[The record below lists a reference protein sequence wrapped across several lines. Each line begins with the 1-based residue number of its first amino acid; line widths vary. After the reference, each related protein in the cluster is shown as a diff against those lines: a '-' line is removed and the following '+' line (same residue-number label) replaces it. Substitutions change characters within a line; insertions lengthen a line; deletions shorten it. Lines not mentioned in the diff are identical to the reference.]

1 MIRREFCKN
10 SLLWTAAAIGGGSI
24 STSAATNAPEEK
36 PSKGQG
42 VTRYVSEFIVNTKFS
57 DIPEDIMELG
67 KKSILDGFGL
77 ALAGSISEIAPL
89 VRQYLKSLNCSDG
102 KASIIGTKM
111 KVPPRFAAFAN
122 GVAIHSDDYD
132 DTAMIAVNIVHATVP
147 VLPPAFALCE
157 SGRRTGKELL
167 VAFHVGVEAGC
178 KIAEAISPRH
188 FNDGYHPTGTIGSF
202 SSAAACAK
210 LQGLNVQQTAYALGV
225 AAAEAGG
232 LRDNFGSMTKP
243 FQAGHAAENGTVAAD
258 LALLGWTSGDDI
270 LEAPRGFFR
279 AAGGGFDPSAIMNR
293 LGKPWIFASPGVL
306 IKRFPCGTIQ
316 QPAMDEIL
324 RLVQKNNITASEV
337 EKVDVGGDRIDV
349 ETLFHHRPTTAL
361 EGKFSMEFCLSI
373 LLLERKATLSQFSDA
388 VVQRPDVQEMIRRVN
403 FYVSPDV
410 ENKMGSNV
418 LKITMKDGR
427 VFTDHGR
434 LAKGSPENPMT
445 YEDVAEKFRGCAEFA
460 KWPAQKTAS
469 VIKLVQSLETLS
481 DMGQLTDALTS

>member
-1 MIRREFCKN
+1 MIRRDFCRN
-10 SLLWTAAAIGGGSI
+10 SLLWSSAVVGGAPI
-24 STSAATNAPEEK
+24 SALASRQQK
-36 PSKGQG
+36 PGKGPG
-42 VTRYVSEFIVNTKFS
+42 VTHYVSEFIVNTKFS
-57 DIPEDIMELG
+57 DIPENIMELG

-89 VRQYLKSLNCSDG
+89 VRQYLKSLNFFGG
-102 KASIIGTKM
+102 KASIIGTNI

-147 VLPPAFALCE
+147 ILPPVFALCE
-157 SGRRTGKELL
+157 SGRRSGKELL
-167 VAFHVGVEAGC
+167 LAFHVGVEAGC
-178 KIAEAISPRH
+178 KIAESISPRH
-188 FNDGYHPTGTIGSF
+188 FNDGYHPTGTIGSLG
-202 SSAAACAK
+202 SAAACAK
-210 LQGLNVQQTAYALGV
+210 VLGLNVQQTAYALGV

-243 FQAGHAAENGTVAAD
+243 FQAGHAAENGTVAAE
-258 LALLGWTSGDDI
+258 LALIGWTSGEDI

-279 AAGGGFDPSAIMNR
+279 AEGGGFDPAAIMDR

-306 IKRFPCGTIQ
+306 IKQFPCGTIQ

-324 RLVQKNNITASEV
+324 RLAKKNNIVAAEV

-373 LLLERKATLSQFSDA
+373 LLLERKATLGQFTDA
-388 VVQRPDVQEMIRRVN
+388 TVQRPDVQEMIRRVN
-403 FYVSPDV
+403 FYVSPVV
-410 ENKMGSNV
+410 EDQMGSNV

-434 LAKGSPENPMT
+434 LAKGSPENPMS
-445 YEDVAEKFRGCAEFA
+445 YDEVAEKFRGCAEFA
-460 KWPAQKTAS
+460 KWPAHKTAS
-469 VIKLVQSLETLS
+469 VIKLVNSLETLS
-481 DMGQLTDALTS
+481 DVGQLSEALTS

>member
-1 MIRREFCKN
+1 MIRRDFCKN
-10 SLLWTAAAIGGGSI
+10 SLLGALAAMGGGSV
-24 STSAATNAPEEK
+24 SMLAARTASGEK
-36 PSKGQG
+36 ALKGPA
-42 VTRYVSEFIVNTKFS
+42 VTQHVSGFIVNTKFS
-57 DIPEDIMELG
+57 DIPEEIRELS

-77 ALAGSISEIAPL
+77 ALAGSNSTIAPL
-89 VRQYLKSLNCSDG
+89 VRQYLKLLNCSEG

-157 SGRRTGKELL
+157 SERRTGKELL
-167 VAFHVGVEAGC
+167 VAFNVGVEAGC

-188 FNDGYHPTGTIGSF
+188 FDDGFHPTGTIGSF
-202 SSAAACAK
+202 CSAAACAK
-210 LQGLNVQQTAYALGV
+210 LQGLNALQTAYALGV
-225 AAAEAGG
+225 AGAEAGG
-232 LRDNFGSMTKP
+232 LQANFGSMTKP
-243 FQAGHAAENGTVAAD
+243 FQAGHACENGIVAAD
-258 LALLGWTSGDDI
+258 LALLGWTAAPDI
-270 LEAPRGFFR
+270 LESPRGFFR
-279 AAGGGFDPSAIMNR
+279 AAGGGFDASAIENR
-293 LGKPWIFASPGVL
+293 LGNPWIFASPGVL

-324 RLVQKNNITASEV
+324 RLVQLNNISASEV
-337 EKVDVGGDRIDV
+337 EKIDVGGDRNDY

-361 EGKFSMEFCLSI
+361 EGKFSMEFGLSI
-373 LLLERKATLSQFSDA
+373 LVLERKATLSQFTDA
-388 VVQRPDVQEMIRRVN
+388 VVRRPDVQEMIRRVN
-403 FYVSPDV
+403 YYISPDV

-445 YEDVAEKFRGCAEFA
+445 YDEVAEKFRESAEFA
-460 KWPAQKTAS
+460 KWPVPKAEA
-469 VIKLVQSLETLS
+469 VIKLVRSLENLS
-481 DMGQLTDALTS
+481 DVRQLTDALTS